1 MPEASLYRRTL
12 ATLGFFTLTAGDLWR
27 YLLTWWGWG
36 AIVGILLV
44 LGIIELVRMRIDLR
58 RLPITLLAF
67 LALIALSTAWSVYP
81 GATALGV
88 VATLVTTTFAVYL
101 ATAMDL
107 ETMLRCFGIALRW
120 ILGLSLL
127 FELVVAVVIQRHV
140 LPFWVDYSGL
150 QKIPNAFYWSRDLL
164 FHGGRI
170 QGIVGNSNL
179 LALVALFAVIVFG
192 IQFAAR
198 TASRAW
204 LGFWGAVAIVTLA
217 LTRSSTVL
225 AALAAVVLVTLFIA
239 IVRHFSGRKRLVVYL
254 VGIVIAVAGIAAAIA
269 ARGPLLHLIG
279 KRGDLTHRTEI
290 WSIVVSYADQ
300 RPAAGWGWVSYW
312 APWVYPF
319 DKPLVKI
326 GGVEYLQAHDA
337 WIDIYLQLGII
348 GLIVFAA
355 LVLVTLGRSWLA
367 AIDASKGAG
376 LVRLFPILIL
386 VALLVHSIA
395 ESRLLIEI
403 CFALLAIVAIRT
415 SPGYRE
421 LIRSGDD

>member
-179 LALVALFAVIVFG
+179 LALVALFAVILFG

-204 LGFWGAVAIVTLA
+204 LGFWGAIAVVTLA

-225 AALAAVVLVTLFIA
+225 AALAAVILVTLFLA

-269 ARGPLLHLIG
+269 
-279 KRGDLTHRTEI
+279 
-290 WSIVVSYADQ
+290 
-300 RPAAGWGWVSYW
+300 
-312 APWVYPF
+312 
-319 DKPLVKI
+319 
-326 GGVEYLQAHDA
+326 
-337 WIDIYLQLGII
+337 
-348 GLIVFAA
+348 
-355 LVLVTLGRSWLA
+355 
-367 AIDASKGAG
+367 
-376 LVRLFPILIL
+376 
-386 VALLVHSIA
+386 
-395 ESRLLIEI
+395 
-403 CFALLAIVAIRT
+403 
-415 SPGYRE
+415 
-421 LIRSGDD
+421 